1 MSDVCEIVFSAS
13 APIWSHTIYIYT
25 FIRHKSRLRKY
36 ERKTQRQKYY
46 VQGQAEIDLSMHQKH
61 ITEKAI
67 HTSTN

>member
-1 MSDVCEIVFSAS
+1 MRSGLI
-13 APIWSHTIYIYT
+13 INIYT

-46 VQGQAEIDLSMHQKH
+46 VQGQTERDLSMLQTH

-67 HTSTN
+67 NTSTN